1 MSLILLNSYNEI
13 GDIMSDLEDV
23 RKRMQRRRGTNKPL
37 NDDNFKRFYNFMVKF
52 MVVIVV
58 ALVSMS
64 YIKSNPNSDIKN
76 MILNDA
82 NYKAATRWISDN
94 LFSFLPN
101 DDVSVSSGVE
111 YQRVEGD
118 YYKNNSNEVLS
129 IEAGRVIA
137 TGNDENL
144 GGYVVILGKN
154 DVEITYNEIEN
165 VMVTLYDEVDQG
177 MVLGSYQDKFVLQFE
192 HLGKEISYEEYQR
205 ME

>member
-1 MSLILLNSYNEI
+1 MSNL
-13 GDIMSDLEDV
+13 DDV
-23 RKRMQRRRGTNKPL
+23 RKRMQKRRGTNKKPL

-52 MVVIVV
+52 MVVILVV
-58 ALVSMS
+58 LVSMS
-64 YIKSNPNSDIKN
+64 YIKINPDSNIKK
-76 MILNDA
+76 MILND
-82 NYKAATRWISDN
+82 T
-94 LFSFLPN
+94 FLPS

-111 YQRVEGD
+111 YQHVKDD

-144 GGYVVILGKN
+144 SGYVVILGKN
-154 DVEITYNEIEN
+154 DVEITYSNIDN

-177 MVLGSYQDKFVLQFE
+177 MVLGSYQDQFVLQFE

>member
-1 MSLILLNSYNEI
+1 MSNL
-13 GDIMSDLEDV
+13 DDV
-23 RKRMQRRRGTNKPL
+23 RKRMQKRRGTNKKPL

-52 MVVIVV
+52 MVVILVV
-58 ALVSMS
+58 LVSMS
-64 YIKSNPNSDIKN
+64 YIKINPDSNIKK
-76 MILNDA
+76 MILNDT
-82 NYKAATRWISDN
+82 NYKAVTSWISDN
-94 LFSFLPN
+94 LFSFLPS

-111 YQRVEGD
+111 YQHVKDD

-144 GGYVVILGKN
+144 SGY
-154 DVEITYNEIEN
+154 VEITYSNIDN

-177 MVLGSYQDKFVLQFE
+177 MVLGSYQDQFVLQFE

>member
-1 MSLILLNSYNEI
+1 
-13 GDIMSDLEDV
+13 MSDLDDV
-23 RKRMQRRRGTNKPL
+23 RKRMQKRRGTNKMPL

-52 MVVIVV
+52 MVFNLVV
-58 ALVSMS
+58 LVSMS
-64 YIKSNPNSDIKN
+64 YIKINPDSNIKK
-76 MILNDA
+76 MILNDT
-82 NYKAATRWISDN
+82 NYKAVTSWISDN
-94 LFSFLPN
+94 LFSFLPS

-111 YQRVEGD
+111 YQHVKDD

-144 GGYVVILGKN
+144 SGYVVILGKN
-154 DVEITYNEIEN
+154 DVEITYSNIDN

-177 MVLGSYQDKFVLQFE
+177 MVLGSYQDQFVLQFE